1 MTVKRVSPQ
10 EADALVK
17 EGGHAY
23 LDVRSIPEFDAGHP
37 AGAYNIPL
45 LHATPS
51 GMRPNPDF
59 LSVVAAAF
67 AKDAK
72 LVLGCRTGIRS
83 LRAAQGLL
91 DAGLRDGRRPA
102 RGVPRRARPVRPGP
116 RGGLAG
122 CGPRRGDRCRARPRL
137 RSPTRAR
144 TPLVPSGPLLAE
156 HRGPKDAGKPH
167 QRRVRVEIRHLS
179 ADGGSGLVVDEPK
192 GLRPHSKRPA

>member
-17 EGGHAY
+17 EDGHVY

-72 LVLGCRTGIRS
+72 LVLGCRTGVRS

-91 DAGLRDGRRPA
+91 DAGFETVVDQRAGFDGTRDPFGQ
-102 RGVPRRARPVRPGP
+102 VQE
-116 RGGLAG
+116 AG
-122 CGPRRGDRCRARPRL
+122 WQ
-137 RSPTRAR
+137 
-144 TPLVPSGPLLAE
+144 
-156 HRGPKDAGKPH
+156 DAGLDVASDAEPGRAYEALFTPKP
-167 QRRVRVEIRHLS
+167 L
-179 ADGGSGLVVDEPK
+179 
-192 GLRPHSKRPA
+192 

>member
-91 DAGLRDGRRPA
+91 DAGFETVVDQRAGFHGARDPFGQVQEAGWQDAGLDVATDAEPGRA
-102 RGVPRRARPVRPGP
+102 YEA
-116 RGGLAG
+116 
-122 CGPRRGDRCRARPRL
+122 
-137 RSPTRAR
+137 
-144 TPLVPSGPLLAE
+144 LLA
-156 HRGPKDAGKPH
+156 R
-167 QRRVRVEIRHLS
+167 
-179 ADGGSGLVVDEPK
+179 EP
-192 GLRPHSKRPA
+192 L